1 MPCTL
6 AGLGR
11 ALRSRPWD
19 RLKRTVH
26 TVSLDGAWARPAS
39 HGLGIPM
46 AFSLPL
52 ILALLAQ
59 APDSTP
65 PPDPAP
71 AASPLVVEGDLKSLC
86 EKLPEEEPGPWS
98 GSAALSFM
106 LLAGNSKSLAL
117 TANGL
122 AEYRT
127 KVWVAT
133 FKADGVLESAASA
146 EEDDGD
152 VDVVAEALVAS
163 VRGERRF
170 TPLLGV
176 YALVYGKTDHLAS
189 VELRLDGE
197 VGIAFTL
204 LERDTP
210 DGEEQLLRLDVGLHY
225 SNEARF
231 QYFEDEQDLPDVDL
245 LAPGGR
251 LTFYYPFNERLK
263 FTQYL
268 EVFPNI
274 LGDSRFVADST
285 TKFSTY
291 ITHRLALS
299 TNLLVQLD
307 TAPAAGKAV
316 ADVAL
321 TLGAE
326 FEF

>member
-1 MPCTL
+1 M
-6 AGLGR
+6 
-11 ALRSRPWD
+11 AL
-19 RLKRTVH
+19 
-26 TVSLDGAWARPAS
+26 
-39 HGLGIPM
+39 
-46 AFSLPL
+46 SLPL
-52 ILALLAQ
+52 LLAALAQ
-59 APDSTP
+59 APEPTP
-65 PPDPAP
+65 PPASAP
-71 AASPLVVEGDLKSLC
+71 AAPTCVDKEDLKALC
-86 EKLPEEEPGPWS
+86 ENLPEEEASPWT

-106 LLAGNSKSLAL
+106 LLAGNSRALAL

-127 KVWVAT
+127 DVWVAT
-133 FKADGVLESAASA
+133 FKLDGVLETAASA
-146 EEDDGD
+146 EEADGD
-152 VDVVAEALVAS
+152 EDVVAEALVAS

-176 YALVYGKTDHLAS
+176 YALAYGKTDHLAS

-197 VGIAFTL
+197 AGIAFTL

-210 DGEEQLLRLDVGLHY
+210 GGEEQLLRLDVGLHY

-231 QYFEDEQDLPDVDL
+231 QYFEDEQDLPSVDL

-274 LGDSRFVADST
+274 LGDSRFLADST

-299 TNLLVQLD
+299 TNLLVQID

>member
-1 MPCTL
+1 
-6 AGLGR
+6 
-11 ALRSRPWD
+11 
-19 RLKRTVH
+19 
-26 TVSLDGAWARPAS
+26 
-39 HGLGIPM
+39 M
-46 AFSLPL
+46 ACSLPL
-52 ILALLAQ
+52 LLAVLAQ
-59 APDSTP
+59 TP
-65 PPDPAP
+65 EPNPRPAP
-71 AASPLVVEGDLKSLC
+71 APTASPSVAEDAPKALC
-86 EKLPEEEPGPWS
+86 EDLTEKEAGPWT
-98 GSAALSFM
+98 GSAALSFL
-106 LLAGNSKSLAL
+106 LLAGNSRSLAL

-133 FKADGVLESAASA
+133 FKADGVLETAASA
-146 EEDDGD
+146 EEGDGD
-152 VDVVAEALVAS
+152 EDVVAEALVAS

-170 TPLLGV
+170 TPLLGA

-189 VELRLDGE
+189 IELRLDGE
-197 VGIAFTL
+197 AGIAFTL
-204 LERDTP
+204 LERDTKYA
-210 DGEEQLLRLDVGLHY
+210 EQQLLRLDLGLHY
-225 SNEARF
+225 SNESRF
-231 QYFEDEQDLPDVDL
+231 QYFEDEQELPSVDL

-274 LGDSRFVADST
+274 LGDSRLLADST
-285 TKFSTY
+285 TKLSTY

>member
-1 MPCTL
+1 
-6 AGLGR
+6 
-11 ALRSRPWD
+11 
-19 RLKRTVH
+19 
-26 TVSLDGAWARPAS
+26 
-39 HGLGIPM
+39 
-46 AFSLPL
+46 
-52 ILALLAQ
+52 
-59 APDSTP
+59 
-65 PPDPAP
+65 
-71 AASPLVVEGDLKSLC
+71 
-86 EKLPEEEPGPWS
+86 
-98 GSAALSFM
+98 M
-106 LLAGNSKSLAL
+106 LLAGNSRALSL

-133 FKADGVLESAASA
+133 FMVDGVLDTADSG
-146 EEDDGD
+146 EDDD
-152 VDVVAEALVAS
+152 SSEDVVAEALSVS

-176 YALVYGKTDHLAS
+176 YALADAKTDHLSS

-197 VGIAFTL
+197 AGIAFTL
-204 LERDTP
+204 LERDTKYA
-210 DGEEQLLRLDVGLHY
+210 EQQLLRVDLGLHY

-231 QYFEDEQDLPDVDL
+231 QYFEDEQDLPNVDL
-245 LAPGGR
+245 LAPGAR
-251 LTFYYPFNERLK
+251 LTLYYPLNERVK

-274 LGDSRFVADST
+274 LGDARLLLEST
-285 TKFSTY
+285 SKFSTY

-299 TNLLVQLD
+299 TNLVVGVD

-316 ADVAL
+316 ADLAL

>member
-1 MPCTL
+1 
-6 AGLGR
+6 
-11 ALRSRPWD
+11 
-19 RLKRTVH
+19 
-26 TVSLDGAWARPAS
+26 
-39 HGLGIPM
+39 M
-46 AFSLPL
+46 ALPL
-52 ILALLAQ
+52 PLLLAALAQ
-59 APDSTP
+59 APEPNP
-65 PPDPAP
+65 PPASVP
-71 AASPLVVEGDLKSLC
+71 AASTCVEKEDLKALC
-86 EKLPEEEPGPWS
+86 EDLPEEEAGPWS

-106 LLAGNSKSLAL
+106 LLAGNSRAL
-117 TANGL
+117 TLTTNGL

-127 KVWVAT
+127 DVWVAT
-133 FKADGVLESAASA
+133 FKADVIVESAASA

-152 VDVVAEALVAS
+152 EDVVAEALVAS

-210 DGEEQLLRLDVGLHY
+210 DGEEQLLRLDLGLHY

-231 QYFEDEQDLPDVDL
+231 QYYEDEQDLPDVDL
-245 LAPGGR
+245 LAPAGR
-251 LTFYYPFNERLK
+251 LTFYYPFNDQLK

-268 EVFPNI
+268 EVFPNV
-274 LGDSRFVADST
+274 LGDSRFVADAT
-285 TKFSTY
+285 TKFSVD
-291 ITHRLALS
+291 ITDRLALN